1 MTAVDQRITLA
12 REYLRAAYDRN
23 PDHMPP
29 SRLIAELAET
39 RRQLG
44 QVLAADA
51 DRPPAMI
58 VLPSHAERAT
68 RLAEVMTADPLLTP
82 PGEPAWTAEDVLS
95 AAAGRGLAAME
106 AQYLPGGDR

>member
-1 MTAVDQRITLA
+1 MAEVDQRIALA

-44 QVLAADA
+44 QVLAAVA
-51 DRPPAMI
+51 DQPPAVP
-58 VLPSHAERAT
+58 VLPKEAARAAA
-68 RLAEVMTADPLLTP
+68 LAEAMTADPVLTP

-95 AAAGRGLAAME
+95 AAVGRGLQAME
-106 AQYLPGGDR
+106 AQYLGGQR